1 MSAAIEVVG
10 LVKRFGQKTAVNG
23 VGFSVEAGQCFGL
36 IGPNGAGKTTTFSVI
51 CGYLA
56 PSAGT
61 VRVLGRDPAKPGALK
76 NVVGVLPQDAVLSPG
91 WSVGELLTYWAKL
104 QGLPAPVEAAKAA
117 LARVELSETW
127 KVRAGTLS
135 HGMARRV
142 AIAQAVMGE
151 PPVVLLDEPTAG
163 LDPRIAAHIRELVRS
178 MKGRQTVVISSHNLQ
193 ELEELCDAVAVLDR
207 GVLRYAGPTSELTS
221 RSGEFQVVVP
231 EGDGELL
238 LAALRGL
245 PELGPVRFNAA
256 TRTLY
261 AQYDGKAH
269 RPEDV
274 ISSTLS
280 ILLSHGGKVTEVRI
294 GRRLEERVLQLT

>member
-1 MSAAIEVVG
+1 M
-10 LVKRFGQKTAVNG
+10 KRFGHKVAVQNVAFT
-23 VGFSVEAGQCFGL
+23 VGTGQCFGL

-56 PSAGT
+56 PSSGT
-61 VRVLGRDPAKPGALK
+61 VRVMGRDPAKPGALK
-76 NVVGVLPQDAVLSPG
+76 NVVGVLPQDAVLPPG
-91 WSVGELLTYWAKL
+91 WTVGELLTYWAKL
-104 QGLPAPVEAAKAA
+104 QGLPQPKEAAQSA

-135 HGMARRV
+135 HGMARRI
-142 AIAQAVMGE
+142 AIAQAIMGE

-207 GVLRYAGPTSELTS
+207 GQLRYAGATAELTA
-221 RSGEFQVVVP
+221 RSGEFQIVVP
-231 EGDGELL
+231 HGEMELP
-238 LAALRGL
+238 LAALRSL
-245 PELGPVRFNAA
+245 PELAHARFDPAS
-256 TRTLY
+256 RTLWV
-261 AQYDGKAH
+261 QYDGKAH

-274 ISSTLS
+274 ISQALS
-280 ILLSHGGKVTEVRI
+280 VLLSHGAKVTEVRV